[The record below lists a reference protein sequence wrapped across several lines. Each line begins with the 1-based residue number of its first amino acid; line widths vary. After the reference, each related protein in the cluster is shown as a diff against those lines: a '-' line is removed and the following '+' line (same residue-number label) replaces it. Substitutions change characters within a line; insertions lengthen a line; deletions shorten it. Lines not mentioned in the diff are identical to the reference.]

1 MLNQF
6 RLLIFF
12 ENLFQKDLEFFLEYD
27 LGSISVSS
35 VKQVFLEHL
44 LYINH
49 GDQEREADLK
59 KKKSLIL
66 VVDNLNS

>member
-12 ENLFQKDLEFFLEYD
+12 ENLFQKDLGFFLEYG

-44 LYINH
+44 LYMNH
-49 GDQEREADLK
+49 GAQEREADLK
-59 KKKSLIL
+59 KKKIPYFS
-66 VVDNLNS
+66 S